1 MEKNAYVVRWR
12 QNTCVFPT
20 LSVFEEETGDV
31 ERARNLSARPVSE
44 RSVPTATQASLVPCD
59 CPDLRPSSGAATSV
73 QASLLCNEAS
83 PHTPILL
90 SLDVLFSVFSQ

>member
-44 RSVPTATQASLVPCD
+44 RSVPTATQASLVPC
-59 CPDLRPSSGAATSV
+59 PDLRPSSGAATSV